1 MDRKD
6 AFEQANAFVDGEL
19 DRDGRNDV
27 LARAAKDPH
36 AAQELADLSRLKSV
50 LEDAVDVPNLD
61 LTSMTGKARS
71 RTQWRRTLGVAAS
84 LLLAFLTGTA
94 WWWGTSPSS
103 TSDGLPGAWAVTAHQ
118 SWQEAPSK
126 KTLLRPAGIKLDAHI
141 PDLAAA
147 QLRIA
152 HVGEIKAPDGAPAL
166 VVGYKGT
173 RGCRVTLIVDAAP
186 RGLKGAPVFVQTEA
200 LQAMVWRV
208 GALRHQIL
216 AEGMD
221 GERFRK
227 IAETVRRSTLD
238 RLPLSEETRMA
249 LARSRA
255 KSVPCAA

>member
-1 MDRKD
+1 MDRKG

-27 LARAAKDPH
+27 LARAARDPR

-50 LEDAVDVPNLD
+50 LEDASDVPDLD
-61 LTSMTGKARS
+61 LSSITNPARS
-71 RTQWRRTLGVAAS
+71 KNRWRRAVAVAAS
-84 LLLAFLTGTA
+84 LLLAFLTGAA

-103 TSDGLPGAWAVTAHQ
+103 PPDGLPGAWAVNAHD
-118 SWQEAPSK
+118 SWQEAPSGK
-126 KTLLRPAGIKLDAHI
+126 ALLRPVGVKLDAHI

-147 QLRIA
+147 RLRIA
-152 HVGEIKAPDGAPAL
+152 HVGEIKAPAGAPAL

-173 RGCRVTLIVDAAP
+173 RGCRVTLIVDTAP
-186 RGLKGAPVFVQTEA
+186 RGLKAAPVFVRTEA
-200 LQAMVWRV
+200 LQAMIWRA

-216 AEGMD
+216 AQGMD
-221 GERFRK
+221 AERFRK
-227 IAETVRRSTLD
+227 IAESVRRSTLD
-238 RLPLSEETRMA
+238 RLPLNEETRMA